1 MAAAVTKE
9 QRGPHIVVVTF
20 AAHGHLNPTL
30 HFSERLL
37 LLGSRVTLV
46 TTISG
51 HSLLTNKKRSLPDGL
66 SIATFSDGYDIPGS
80 HKKSKDDQSKQ
91 WVQMSTRGAEFLN
104 EFIATNSKEETPVCC
119 LVYTLLLTWVADV
132 ARDNTL
138 PSVLLW
144 IQPATVFDIYYYLT
158 NGFEEA
164 FEKCKD
170 PSFELELPGIPVSF
184 TNDELPSFA
193 SPSNPHP
200 FLRHAMI
207 EQVKVLTRDNGK
219 SKVLVNTFDELELKA
234 INASDVKLEMI
245 GVGPLIPSTLV
256 NRVQYSIV
264 KVSNGVFGI
273 NTVQEDKEKDCTLT
287 WLDTQATSSVVFV
300 SFGTMAVISR
310 KQKEEIGKALLCNNR
325 PFLWV
330 IRKDEYEK
338 EEELEEDRMELVRWR
353 EDIETKV
360 TAVGGKIVEWC
371 SQVDVLAHEAIGCF
385 VTHCGWN
392 STLEGMCLGVPLV
405 AFPQFSDQTTN
416 AKLVEDMWKIGVRV
430 VVGREKPVASD
441 ESEEEVTISTV
452 VEGDEIRRCL
462 DLVMGEGQVREQV
475 RRNANKWKQ
484 LAMDAL
490 REGGSSESNLQAFVN
505 EFTGK

>member
-1 MAAAVTKE
+1 MAAVTK
-9 QRGPHIVVVTF
+9 QQPHIVVVTF
-20 AAHGHLNPTL
+20 AAHGHLNPSL

-37 LLGSRVTLV
+37 LLGCRVTLV
-46 TTISG
+46 TTVSG
-51 HSLLTNKKRSLPDGL
+51 HSLLANKKSSLPDGL

-80 HKKSKDDQSKQ
+80 HQKSKDDENKQ
-91 WVQMSTRGAEFLN
+91 WVQMNTRGAEFLN
-104 EFIATNSKEETPVCC
+104 ELIATNSDEGTPICC

-132 ARDNTL
+132 ARDNNL

-144 IQPATVFDIYYYLT
+144 IQPATVFDIYYYLA
-158 NGFEEA
+158 NGYEEA
-164 FEKCKD
+164 FEKCRN
-170 PSFELELPGIPVSF
+170 PSFRLELPGIPVSF

-193 SPSNPHP
+193 SPCNPHP
-200 FLRHAMI
+200 LLRQAMI
-207 EQVKVLTRDNGK
+207 EQVKVLTRDDGN
-219 SKVLVNTFDELELKA
+219 SKVLVNTFNELEAKA
-234 INASDVKLEMI
+234 INALDVKFEMI

-256 NRVQYSIV
+256 NRAQYSIANV
-264 KVSNGVFGI
+264 NNRVLGI
-273 NTVQEDKEKDCTLT
+273 NTAQEDKKKDCILT
-287 WLDTQATSSVVFV
+287 WLDTQVMSSIIYV

-330 IRKDEYEK
+330 IRKDEHGK
-338 EEELEEDRMELVRWR
+338 EAELEEERKEMVRWR
-353 EDIETKV
+353 EDIETKATV
-360 TAVGGKIVEWC
+360 VGGKIVEWC
-371 SQVDVLAHEAIGCF
+371 SQVDVLSHEAIGCF

-430 VVGREKPVASD
+430 VVGQEKRIASD

-462 DLVMGEGQVREQV
+462 DLVMGEGQVREQI
-475 RRNANKWKQ
+475 RKNANKWKQ

-490 REGGSSESNLQAFVN
+490 REGGSSQSNLQAFVN
-505 EFTGK
+505 EVYQ